1 MLSLA
6 LAVSMA
12 LAAGSAAIRPTQAL
26 AADGAEAATTSGHAG
41 RGRGA
46 FDDEWDVEC
55 VSITGSH
62 ERHTCLTLDE
72 SAVTPIKDGWWLLED
87 GSVPKNQIIEVAGHV
102 SFVCSGAVDLAFGR
116 IHVAKGATLTL
127 YCEAGTEDTATLKG
141 MNNRGVIESEGTVI
155 KGGFPI
161 GGEGVHD
168 VIMCAG
174 KDDEAHPVNVAGAL
188 DLATQG
194 STLASGTYVLS
205 SDKTYNGRLR
215 LAGDV
220 TIILREGVTL
230 NCQQGIHVPSGKSFT
245 VDSEVGE
252 TSTLIADA
260 TRDDAAAGIGGDC
273 VGDGGGTVNIYG
285 AHVFAKGGLCA
296 AGIGAANC
304 VTGDGGYTAGDVTIC
319 NAYVEATG
327 NDSAAGIGGCREVNG
342 GKVVIKRSTVK
353 AWGGEAGAAGIGG
366 GHMASAGPVE
376 IIGSTVEA
384 TGGRHSAGI
393 GGGGSGLLTAE
404 AGNGGTVKIVDSKVT
419 ATGKGRAAGIGGG
432 GDEEGTAF
440 VGAGNGGDVT
450 ISGNS
455 VVDATAGSGAAIGR
469 GEGADG
475 VGSVSMDAGLR
486 VVDLDNGGVI
496 APFDLRGEFCKYRNH
511 VRVEPG
517 ESRK

>member
-6 LAVSMA
+6 LAMGAA
-12 LAAGSAAIRPTQAL
+12 LVAGSIAVRPTQAL
-26 AADGAEAATTSGHAG
+26 ADDGAEVAASGHAG

-46 FDDEWDVEC
+46 FEDELNVEC
-55 VSITGSH
+55 VAASGAH
-62 ERHTCLTLDE
+62 ERHNCLTLDKNT
-72 SAVTPIKDGWWLLED
+72 VLPIEGGWWLLEAD
-87 GSVPKNQIIEVAGHV
+87 NMLKNEIIEVSGDV
-102 SFVCSGAVDLAFGR
+102 SFVCSGPVDLGFGR
-116 IHVAKGATLTL
+116 IHVNKDAVLTL
-127 YCEAGTEDTATLKG
+127 YYEAGTEGTTSLTG
-141 MNNRGVIESEGTVI
+141 LNNRGVIESEGTVI
-155 KGGFPI
+155 EGGFPVGYDDGI
-161 GGEGVHD
+161 RNV
-168 VIMCAG
+168 VMCVG
-174 KDDEAHPVNVAGAL
+174 NDEESHPVDLAGTR

-194 STLASGTYVLS
+194 STLEAGTYVLS
-205 SDKTYNGRLR
+205 ADKVFNDRLR

-230 NCQQGIHVPSGKSFT
+230 YCLRGIHVPADKTFT
-245 VDSEVGE
+245 VDGEVGKMP
-252 TSTLIADA
+252 TL
-260 TRDDAAAGIGGDC
+260 AAGSGAYEGNAGIGGSTTQE
-273 VGDGGGTVNIYG
+273 GGGTVNIYG
-285 AHVFAKGGLCA
+285 TRVFAKGGLCA
-296 AGIGAANC
+296 AGIGAANSDH
-304 VTGDGGYTAGDVTIC
+304 GDGGYTAGNVTIC
-319 NAYVEATG
+319 GSYVEATG
-327 NDSAAGIGGCREVNG
+327 NDGAAGIGGCREVNG

-450 ISGNS
+450 ISGDS

-475 VGSVSMDAGLR
+475 VGSVNLSANLR
-486 VVDLDNGGVI
+486 VVDFDNGGVI

-511 VRVEPG
+511 VKVEPG